1 MNEVQVE
8 TTTMKAFGETIPRL
22 VETVDIQIL
31 KSVHNKL
38 VKPTLQP
45 VQEGINGGY
54 FTLPFPAFLL
64 SSNHKLTSYRG
75 AHILYT
81 LN

>member
-45 VQEGINGGY
+45 VQEGITGV
-54 FTLPFPAFLL
+54 TLHCLFPLFCYRPIT
-64 SSNHKLTSYRG
+64 SSL
-75 AHILYT
+75 HIEGHIFYIR
-81 LN
+81 